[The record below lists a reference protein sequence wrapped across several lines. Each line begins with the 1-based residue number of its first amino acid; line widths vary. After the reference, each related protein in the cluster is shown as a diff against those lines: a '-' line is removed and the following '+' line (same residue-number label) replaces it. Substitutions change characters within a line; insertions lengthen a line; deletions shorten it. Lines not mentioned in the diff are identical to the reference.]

1 MWTEIC
7 NPHIKTGVNV
17 EHTQYLIINEILGL
31 IYETNVRQKSER
43 TLVSTQNLEFI
54 NMDVSSGYD
63 QISHLGPHL

>member
-1 MWTEIC
+1 MWTEMC

-17 EHTQYLIINEILGL
+17 EHTQYINEILGL

-43 TLVSTQNLEFI
+43 TLISTQNLEFI
-54 NMDVSSGYD
+54 NMDLSGGYD